1 MRDEQK
7 LLQLR
12 PNLQLSTLKS
22 GPEEQF
28 QNETLRPILKLQHP
42 LLAQLM
48 FAQIRKYKGLF
59 SILSKPARLEW
70 IANTLR
76 EDARLRHLLTGMIL
90 GHFTLEELKS
100 FEANEAECMR
110 RLMQMMLQRLQS
122 VDYDVLAADQKSGIG
137 A

>member
-12 PNLQLSTLKS
+12 PDLQLSTLKS

-28 QNETLRPILKLQHP
+28 QNQTLRPVLKLQHP

-48 FAQIRKYKGLF
+48 LGQILKYKGAF
-59 SILSKPARLEW
+59 FHLSKPARQEW

-76 EDARLRHLLTGMIL
+76 EDARLRHLLAGTII
-90 GHFTLEELKS
+90 GHFTLDELKN

-122 VDYDVLAADQKSGIG
+122 VDFDAMMLDLKGE
-137 A
+137 